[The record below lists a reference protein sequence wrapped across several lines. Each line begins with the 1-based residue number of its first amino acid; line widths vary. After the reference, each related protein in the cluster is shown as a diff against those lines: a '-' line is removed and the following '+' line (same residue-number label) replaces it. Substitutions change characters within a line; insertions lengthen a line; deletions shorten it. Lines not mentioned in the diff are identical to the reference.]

1 MVNLKELFMKENV
14 GGLDLI
20 LRALFGSLAI
30 SALALGVAK
39 RSKWKWILAL
49 IGFTGI
55 FSSITRHCTPYEL
68 LGINTACPGES
79 NDKGL
84 RGSYKAIAEEDRLQE
99 NE

>member
-1 MVNLKELFMKENV
+1 MVNLKELLMKENV

-68 LGINTACPGES
+68 FGINTARPAES
-79 NDKGL
+79 NDTGL

>member
-30 SALALGVAK
+30 SALALGFAK

-55 FSSITRHCTPYEL
+55 FSSITRHCAPYEL
-68 LGINTACPGES
+68 LGINTARPRES
-79 NDKGL
+79 NEKGL
-84 RGSYKAIAEEDRLQE
+84 RGSYRAIAEEDQIQE